1 MTGSA
6 QLVSS
11 DPLAPTIVALKA
23 ALDRSRRR
31 HGQLL
36 KERSALEAEV
46 ERLRIPVDD
55 ARQRI
60 AATAFEA
67 HSATVVTD
75 LEGAIVETNQAFALL
90 IELPR
95 ASLEGR
101 ALSNV
106 AAIDTGLRSPAEIR
120 RTVLLKGWWQ
130 GEVVFTRRDGPGIP
144 TLHTITSVRD
154 EEGRVTHL
162 LNAFAD
168 ISEQKAAEARI
179 RQLAYYDTLT
189 HLPNR
194 RLLIERLGQS
204 LASARRSGM
213 HAALLFLDLD
223 NFKTL
228 NDTLG
233 HERGDELLVKVARRL
248 RKVLRETDTIAR
260 FGADEFVVL
269 LRQLDPSEP
278 IAVSQAGAVAI
289 KLRESMSIPFEIDGN
304 VHHSGATQGISLFG
318 RTEQRAEELLKQAD
332 VALNQ
337 AKGAGRN
344 SIRFFNP
351 AMQAAIDA
359 RALLDSSLRKAVGGD
374 ELLLMYQA
382 QVDVAGNLVGA
393 EALVRWRHPTR
404 GIVGPLEFIQHAEE
418 SGLIEPI
425 GNWVLEMACRQLAA
439 WSHWPTTS
447 GLKLSV
453 NISPR
458 QFRRADFVTTVAR
471 ILRESNADPRRLTLE
486 LTENVLID
494 DIDDAIQRMC
504 ILKRLGVGFAID
516 DFGTGYSSLAYL
528 QRLPV
533 DQLKIDRGFVRD
545 IGVQTQE
552 AAITEAIIAMG
563 RTLRL
568 QVIAEGV
575 ETVAQYR
582 FLAERGCHGFQGF
595 LFGRPVMSTS
605 ALLRLNVPPSS
616 LPLSPSPPDS
626 ALALPTLRALR
637 ALSVPGA
644 PSAPLRSRRATPGT
658 VSGHFMRRPTRVH

>member
-1 MTGSA
+1 M
-6 QLVSS
+6 LVMPGA
-11 DPLAPTIVALKA
+11 DLHGPTLVALKA
-23 ALDRSRRR
+23 QLDRSRRR

-36 KERSALEAEV
+36 LERTALQTELA
-46 ERLRIPVDD
+46 RLKMPGGDD
-55 ARQRI
+55 RQRI

-67 HSATVVTD
+67 HSAMVVTD
-75 LEGAIVETNQAFALL
+75 LHGVIVEANQAFAKLTGYDRG
-90 IELPR
+90 E
-95 ASLEGR
+95 SEGR
-101 ALSNV
+101 PLTLMVSAEAALQTR
-106 AAIDTGLRSPAEIR
+106 DEIR
-120 RTVLLKGWWQ
+120 RAVHLLGYWQ
-130 GEVVFTRRDGPGIP
+130 GEIVVTHRDGRAIP

-154 EEGRVTHL
+154 PQGRVTHL
-162 LNAFAD
+162 VNTYAD

-204 LASARRSGM
+204 LAAARRSGL
-213 HAALLFLDLD
+213 HAALVVLDLD

-233 HERGDELLVKVARRL
+233 HERGDVLLIQVAQRL

-260 FGADEFVVL
+260 FGGDEFVVL
-269 LRQLDPSEP
+269 LQQLDASEP
-278 IAVSQAGAVAI
+278 IAVSQAGAVAV
-289 KLRESMSIPFEIDGN
+289 KLREVLSTPFDIDGDS
-304 VHHSGATQGISLFG
+304 HHSGATQGISLFG

-337 AKGAGRN
+337 AKEAGRG
-344 SIRFFNP
+344 SVRFFNP

-359 RALLDSSLRKAVGGD
+359 RARLDSSLRKAVSGD

-382 QVDVAGNLVGA
+382 QVDVHGVLVGA
-393 EALVRWRHPTR
+393 EALVRWRHPQR
-404 GIVGPLEFIQHAEE
+404 GIVGPIEFIQHAEE

-425 GNWVLEMACRQLAA
+425 GTWVLEMACRQLSSWAQ
-439 WSHWPTTS
+439 WPATAD
-447 GLKLSV
+447 LKLSV

-458 QFRRADFVTTVAR
+458 QFRQPDFVTTVAR
-471 ILRESNADPRRLTLE
+471 ILRQSGADPSRLTLE

-504 ILKRLGVGFAID
+504 ILKRLGVCFAID

-545 IGVQTQE
+545 IGVATQE

-575 ETVAQYR
+575 ETTAQHH
-582 FLAERGCHGFQGF
+582 FLADRGCHGFQGF
-595 LFGRPVMSTS
+595 LFGRPVISTAS
-605 ALLRLNVPPSS
+605 LLQIPVLPRREFALPAASGPHRRAALL
-616 LPLSPSPPDS
+616 
-626 ALALPTLRALR
+626 
-637 ALSVPGA
+637 
-644 PSAPLRSRRATPGT
+644 
-658 VSGHFMRRPTRVH
+658 H

>member
-1 MTGSA
+1 M
-6 QLVSS
+6 
-11 DPLAPTIVALKA
+11 PT
-23 ALDRSRRR
+23 S
-31 HGQLL
+31 
-36 KERSALEAEV
+36 
-46 ERLRIPVDD
+46 D

-67 HSATVVTD
+67 HSAMVVTD
-75 LEGAIVETNQAFALL
+75 LRGAIVEANQAFATLAG
-90 IELPR
+90 LPR
-95 ASLEGR
+95 DELDGR
-101 ALSNV
+101 ALASV
-106 AAIDTGLRSPAEIR
+106 LPADTGVRTPDEIR
-120 RTVLLKGWWQ
+120 RSVHLKGYWQ
-130 GEVVFTRRDGPGIP
+130 GEIVFSRRDGRDVP

-154 EEGRVTHL
+154 GEGRVTHFV
-162 LNAFAD
+162 NAFAD

-189 HLPNR
+189 DLPNR
-194 RLLIERLGQS
+194 RLLLERLSQS
-204 LASARRSGM
+204 LATARRSGL

-233 HERGDELLVKVARRL
+233 HERGDELLVQVAQRL
-248 RKVLRETDTIAR
+248 RKVLRETDTVAR
-260 FGADEFVVL
+260 FGGDEFVVL
-269 LRQLDPSEP
+269 LQQLDAAEP
-278 IAVSQAGAVAI
+278 VAVSQVGAVAV
-289 KLRESMSIPFEIDGN
+289 KLREALSVPFDIDGDS
-304 VHHSGATQGISLFG
+304 HHSGATQGISLFG
-318 RTEQRAEELLKQAD
+318 RTEHRAEELLKQAD

-337 AKGAGRN
+337 AKEAGRGA
-344 SIRFFNP
+344 IRFFNP

-359 RALLDSSLRKAVGGD
+359 RARLDSSLRKAVSGD

-382 QVDVAGNLVGA
+382 QVDVAGRLVGA
-393 EALVRWRHPTR
+393 EALVRWRHPLR

-439 WSHWPTTS
+439 WSHWPATAA
-447 GLKLSV
+447 LKLSV

-458 QFRRADFVTTVAR
+458 QFRNPDFVRTVAR
-471 ILRESNADPRRLTLE
+471 ILRDSGADPRLLTLE

-494 DIDDAIQRMC
+494 DIDDAIHRMRV
-504 ILKRLGVGFAID
+504 LKRVGVNFAID

-545 IGVQTQE
+545 IGADTQE

-575 ETVAQYR
+575 ETAAQHH
-582 FLAERGCHGFQGF
+582 FLADRGCHGFQGF
-595 LFGRPVMSTS
+595 LFGRPVMSTAS
-605 ALLRLNVPPSS
+605 LLQLNQPPA
-616 LPLSPSPPDS
+616 PPR
-626 ALALPTLRALR
+626 APALR
-637 ALSVPGA
+637 RDARQPALM
-644 PSAPLRSRRATPGT
+644 
-658 VSGHFMRRPTRVH
+658 H